1 VKVATCTTEA
11 GLLPVPP
18 LGAAKA
24 KLVVRATI
32 TRLMIVFLMFSTS
45 KKWLERKWL
54 ERVYANFETEVLLLD
69 EKVNSFL
76 TANQITDVISITT
89 IIFNE
94 TAIFAS
100 RGLIR
105 TVTYR
110 K

>member
-1 VKVATCTTEA
+1 MRKAIISLVIVALTTSFAFAAPKGGTGNEPASVVQVATFTEE
-11 GLLPVPP
+11 GV
-18 LGAAKA
+18 GN
-24 KLVVRATI
+24 
-32 TRLMIVFLMFSTS
+32 
-45 KKWLERKWL
+45 
-54 ERVYANFETEVLLLD
+54 ANFETEVLLLD

>member
-1 VKVATCTTEA
+1 MRKTIISLVIVALTTSFAFAAPKGGTGNKPASVVQVATFTEE
-11 GLLPVPP
+11 GV
-18 LGAAKA
+18 GN
-24 KLVVRATI
+24 
-32 TRLMIVFLMFSTS
+32 
-45 KKWLERKWL
+45 
-54 ERVYANFETEVLLLD
+54 ANFETEVLLLD

-76 TANQITDVISITT
+76 TANQISDVISITT

>member
-1 VKVATCTTEA
+1 MRKAIISLVIVALTTSFAFAAPKGGTGNEPASIVQVATFTEE
-11 GLLPVPP
+11 GV
-18 LGAAKA
+18 GN
-24 KLVVRATI
+24 
-32 TRLMIVFLMFSTS
+32 
-45 KKWLERKWL
+45 
-54 ERVYANFETEVLLLD
+54 ANFETEVLLLD

>member
-1 VKVATCTTEA
+1 MRKTIISLVIVALTTSFAFAAPKGGTGNEPASVVQVATFTEE
-11 GLLPVPP
+11 GV
-18 LGAAKA
+18 GN
-24 KLVVRATI
+24 
-32 TRLMIVFLMFSTS
+32 
-45 KKWLERKWL
+45 
-54 ERVYANFETEVLLLD
+54 ANFETEVLLLD

>member
-1 VKVATCTTEA
+1 MRKTIISLAIVALTTSFAFAAPKGGTGNKPASVVQVATFTEE
-11 GLLPVPP
+11 GV
-18 LGAAKA
+18 GN
-24 KLVVRATI
+24 
-32 TRLMIVFLMFSTS
+32 
-45 KKWLERKWL
+45 
-54 ERVYANFETEVLLLD
+54 ANFETEVLLLD